1 MPNYADNIIKFDTL
15 EDLEK
20 VVAFTSQIS
29 EADAIYQIEYIGTKV
44 CILKNIGAKVGASF
58 PGLPERAKLH
68 LSDMYAIEPFTHEE
82 ISMLEFREELSVGAY
97 LYYERVQNS
106 LGRHYF
112 SAIDYIENYKSD
124 FNFNMVVP
132 QVAGVVNWFKD
143 EQDGSLYQPT
153 DYPYFWYEW
162 NVHHWGTKWK
172 TFDVYIDKDNLTIEF
187 QTAWTGVPKVI
198 ETLSIHFPK
207 TRMRYEYETEDG
219 YSEEFEFFYE
229 D

>member
-68 LSDMYAIEPFTHEE
+68 LSDMYALEPFSHEE
-82 ISMLEFREELSVGAY
+82 ISMLDVREQLNVGDYLS
-97 LYYERVQNS
+97 YERVQNS

-112 SAIDYIENYKSD
+112 SAIDNIEHYKSD
-124 FNFNMVVP
+124 FNFNMVMP
-132 QVAGVVNWFKD
+132 QVAGVVNWF
-143 EQDGSLYQPT
+143 
-153 DYPYFWYEW
+153 
-162 NVHHWGTKWK
+162 
-172 TFDVYIDKDNLTIEF
+172 NLLL
-187 QTAWTGVPKVI
+187 V
-198 ETLSIHFPK
+198 
-207 TRMRYEYETEDG
+207 
-219 YSEEFEFFYE
+219 
-229 D
+229 